1 MKACLPIAHDLGL
14 ESRVH
19 PHFGTAPMFL
29 IVDTD
34 TKATHAVENPKRDH
48 EHGRCLPLDLLV
60 HEQVDVV
67 VVGGIGAGA
76 LGRLSAARI
85 AAYHGAHGTA
95 GEVLDAVVRG
105 ELLAV
110 LPEDTCGGR
119 SGPHGH
125 GCSGHGHDA
134 AAGHACGGHGHEEG
148 AGHVCAGHGHHGTG
162 GHGVQLR
169 FRGGREG

>member
-34 TKATHAVENPKRDH
+34 TRAAHAVENPKRED

-60 HEQVDVV
+60 EEGVDVV
-67 VVGGIGAGA
+67 VVNGIGAGA

-85 AAYHGAHGTA
+85 VAYHGPHGTA
-95 GEVLDAVVRG
+95 GEVLDAVVSG
-105 ELLAV
+105 ALLPV

-119 SGPHGH
+119 AGPHLDDDCQAH
-125 GCSGHGHDA
+125 
-134 AAGHACGGHGHEEG
+134 
-148 AGHVCAGHGHHGTG
+148 
-162 GHGVQLR
+162 GHGVQLSR
-169 FRGGREG
+169 RGRAD